1 MKTPERGS
9 QAVSKDR
16 RTCGGLFTFGP
27 SVRPIGRHLHFIN
40 GSGPLFAE
48 LGASVRACDV
58 RETSMTTG
66 LISTL
71 LETRQAAKAAYLAKT
86 DRQRSQNL
94 DGLTRQ
100 MFDHLT
106 TDELAEMAM
115 IHPETMSQS
124 AAA

>member
-1 MKTPERGS
+1 
-9 QAVSKDR
+9 
-16 RTCGGLFTFGP
+16 
-27 SVRPIGRHLHFIN
+27 
-40 GSGPLFAE
+40 
-48 LGASVRACDV
+48 
-58 RETSMTTG
+58 MTTA

-71 LETRQAAKAAYLAKT
+71 LETRQAAEAAYLAKT
-86 DRQRSQNL
+86 DRQCSQDL